1 MPCRKSAAR
10 HKIDIEFAGNG
21 FIRLPVDE
29 FPKGLAYM
37 TKRIHQI
44 FAIIILLGAA
54 ASPGWGERRL
64 VGRVIARVNGDVIT
78 NWQYDREEAKL
89 RNSLSERYQGAD
101 LDAQL
106 KQQSKN
112 LLRDLI
118 DQDLMVQKA
127 KDHDVNVETDV
138 VKRLDTIRKNMHLES
153 QADLQQAVEKQG
165 QLWEDFEDSI
175 RRNLLMQELIGREV
189 GSRIVISR
197 EDARKYY
204 DAHRDDFNFPEG
216 EELADILV
224 STKNRTPEEAQKRAE
239 EALAEIKGGARWES
253 MVQKYSEDDQTLD
266 VGGDLGFFKKGTL
279 AADLSGAI
287 AKIEVGETTD
297 VLKTQYGFMILKV
310 LHRSKSGIAPFE
322 DIEQKVDETLYNQK
336 MQPALREYL
345 TTLRKESFITI
356 APGFVDT
363 GAAKG
368 GGLDFPKDE
377 EE

>member
-1 MPCRKSAAR
+1 MMKRFL
-10 HKIDIEFAGNG
+10 KIGAVLI
-21 FIRLPVDE
+21 
-29 FPKGLAYM
+29 LAFS
-37 TKRIHQI
+37 T
-44 FAIIILLGAA
+44 
-54 ASPGWGERRL
+54 ASPLWAVRQL
-64 VGRVIARVNGDVIT
+64 VGRIIARVNGDIIT
-78 NWQYDREEAKL
+78 NWQYQREEEKL
-89 RNSLSERYQGAD
+89 RASLSERYQGPG
-101 LDAQL
+101 LDAQV
-106 KQQSKN
+106 KEQNKN

-127 KDHDVNVETDV
+127 KDEDINVETDV
-138 VKRLDTIRKNMHLES
+138 VKRLDTIRKNMHLDT
-153 QADLQQAVEKQG
+153 QADLQQAVESQG

-189 GSRIVISR
+189 GSRIIISR

-204 DAHRDDFNFPEG
+204 DAHKDQFNFPEG

-224 STKNRTPEEAQKRAE
+224 ANKGRTPEEAQKRAE
-239 EALAEIKGGARWES
+239 QALAEIKGGARWES
-253 MVQKYSEDDQTLD
+253 AVQKYSEDDQTVD
-266 VGGDLGFFKKGTL
+266 NGGDLGFFKKGTL
-279 AADLSGAI
+279 AKELSDAI
-287 AKIEVGETTD
+287 AKVETGDTTG

-322 DIEQKVDETLYNQK
+322 DVEQKVDETLYNQK

-368 GGLDFPKDE
+368 GGLDFPKDVE
-377 EE
+377 E